1 MSSVRK
7 NIHHGTHLNWFVL
20 VMVCAMGATGL
31 FFSLPSLSAQFDP
44 LDLLTNA
51 QMAFLVISASSVIVV
66 GGLVLQRRDLM
77 RLWALYE
84 AAQREI
90 AERAEKARARDY
102 ALLNVSKM
110 MVAQNDVN
118 AVFTCVTDTCVGVFA
133 CHQASLMI
141 FDKDSNSLE
150 VRAASGKMVP
160 EGIIGTRQKLGVG
173 IAGWVG
179 MRREPLLILPG
190 GKPADYP
197 GIEFKQK
204 DLTAAMVVPIIMRD
218 ELVGVINVS
227 SRSKQTVFDNED
239 MRALQVFAEN
249 VGVAVRHTEQAAWMR
264 ATIQHLQD
272 QKDRAGVSTVIPAAQ
287 SATPSEIND
296 L

>member
-7 NIHHGTHLNWFVL
+7 NIHHGTHLNWFV
-20 VMVCAMGATGL
+20 MVTVGAIGAVAL
-31 FFSLPSLSAQFDP
+31 FFSLPTLSSNFDP
-44 LDLLTNA
+44 LDLLQNA
-51 QMAFLVISASSVIVV
+51 QSAFLVIATGAVLVL
-66 GGLVLQRRDLM
+66 GGLVLQRRDL
-77 RLWALYE
+77 LGIWKLYE
-84 AAQREI
+84 AAQQEI
-90 AERAEKARARDY
+90 ADRAQKHQARVY

-110 MVAQNDVN
+110 MVAQNDL
-118 AVFTCVTDTCVGVFA
+118 ATVFTSVTDTCVDVFN
-133 CHQASLMI
+133 CHQASLMTY
-141 FDKDSNSLE
+141 DKESDSLE

-160 EGIIGTRQKLGVG
+160 KGIIGTQQKIGVG

-204 DLTAAMVVPIIMRD
+204 DLSAAMVVPIILRD

-227 SRSKQTVFDNED
+227 TRNKAVVFDQDD

-249 VGVAVRHTEQAAWMR
+249 VGVAIRHTEQADWMR
-264 ATIQHLQD
+264 TTIQHLQAQRD
-272 QKDRAGVSTVIPAAQ
+272 HRPAHA
-287 SATPSEIND
+287 PENN
-296 L
+296 

>member
-31 FFSLPSLSAQFDP
+31 FFSLPTLSEQFDP
-44 LDLLTNA
+44 LDLLANA
-51 QMAFLVISASSVIVV
+51 QMAFLMIASCSLLVA

-77 RLWALYE
+77 RLWGLYE
-84 AAQREI
+84 AAQHEI

-102 ALLNVSKM
+102 ALLSVTKM
-110 MVAQNDVN
+110 MVAQNDLN
-118 AVFTCVTDTCVGVFA
+118 AVFTCVTDTCVDVFA
-133 CHQASLMI
+133 CHQASLML
-141 FDKDSNSLE
+141 FDKDSNSLV

-160 EGIIGTRQKLGVG
+160 KDIMGTRQKLGVG

-190 GKPADYP
+190 GKPSDYP
-197 GIEFKQK
+197 GVEFKQK

-227 SRSKQTVFDNED
+227 SRSKDIAFDGED

-249 VGVAVRHTEQAAWMR
+249 VGVAVRHTEQAEWMR
-264 ATIQHLQD
+264 ATIQHLQH
-272 QKDRAGVSTVIPAAQ
+272 QKDRSGIATVIPAAH
-287 SATPSEIND
+287 ATPSENNGS
-296 L
+296 

>member
-7 NIHHGTHLNWFVL
+7 NIHHGTHLNWFVM
-20 VMVCAMGATGL
+20 VAVCAIGGIAL
-31 FFSLPSLSAQFDP
+31 FFSLPTLSSNFDP
-44 LDLLTNA
+44 LDLLANA
-51 QMAFLVISASSVIVV
+51 QEAFLVIASGALLVM
-66 GGLVLQRRDLM
+66 GGLVLQRRDLLG
-77 RLWALYE
+77 LWKLYE

-90 AERAEKARARDY
+90 AERAQKHQARVY

-110 MVAQNDVN
+110 MVAQNDLN
-118 AVFTCVTDTCVGVFA
+118 AVFACITDTCVDVFS

-141 FDKDSNSLE
+141 YDKDSDSLV

-160 EGIIGTRQKLGVG
+160 EGIVGTRQKLGVG

-197 GIEFKQK
+197 GIEFKQR
-204 DLTAAMVVPIIMRD
+204 DLSAAMVVPIILRD

-227 SRSKQTVFDNED
+227 SRNKATAFDPDD
-239 MRALQVFAEN
+239 MRALEVFAEN
-249 VGVAVRHTEQAAWMR
+249 VGAAIRHTEQADWMR
-264 ATIQHLQD
+264 ATIRHLQG
-272 QKDRAGVSTVIPAAQ
+272 QRERSTTPAHD
-287 SATPSEIND
+287 NG
-296 L
+296 

>member
-20 VMVCAMGATGL
+20 VMVCAIGATGL
-31 FFSLPSLSAQFDP
+31 FFSLPTLSEKFEP
-44 LDLLTNA
+44 LDVLASA
-51 QMAFLVISASSVIVV
+51 QMAFLLVAGASLIVV
-66 GGLVLQRRDLM
+66 GGLVLQRRDLN
-77 RLWALYE
+77 RIWALYE
-84 AAQREI
+84 SAQREI

-102 ALLNVSKM
+102 ALLSVTKM
-110 MVAQNDVN
+110 MVAQNDLNTVL
-118 AVFTCVTDTCVGVFA
+118 TCVTDTCVDVFT

-160 EGIIGTRQKLGVG
+160 KDMIGTRQKLGVG

-227 SRSKQTVFDNED
+227 SRNSKIAFDNED

-249 VGVAVRHTEQAAWMR
+249 VGVAVRHTEQAEWMR
-264 ATIQHLQD
+264 ATIQHLQS
-272 QKDRAGVSTVIPAAQ
+272 QKDRAGVSTVIPAAH
-287 SATPSEIND
+287 ATPTEAND